1 MTVRNLKRVEAV
13 QQPIAFIDL
22 QAQRARLGG
31 RIERAIARVL
41 EHGIFVLGPEVAEL
55 ERALSPLAGG
65 RHVVTCANGTDALRL
80 ALMSEGIGAGDAV
93 LLPSFN
99 FTAAAEAVVLA
110 GAEPVFVDVGEDDFN
125 IDPASLSAALDAL
138 QAEGRVRPRLA
149 IAVDMFGQ
157 PADYAAL
164 APIAERHGLV
174 LLADAAQS
182 FGATR
187 DGRRVGTMGGL
198 TTVSFYPAK
207 PLGCYGDGGAVV
219 TADPERA
226 QLLRSL
232 RLHGQGSEKYDH
244 PRVGLNSRLDTLQA
258 AILLEKLQIFEEEI
272 EARQKVAE
280 RYDAGLAG
288 CVRVPAIAPGVRSV
302 WAQYT
307 IVSEQ
312 RDRIA
317 AVLRDEGIPTAIH
330 YPLPLHRQRCYAG
343 SRAAPGGLPV
353 SERLAGQ
360 VVSLPM
366 HAYLDPE
373 TQDRVIAAVQ
383 AAVG

>member
-1 MTVRNLKRVEAV
+1 LKRVTAV
-13 QQPIAFIDL
+13 EEPIAFIDL
-22 QAQRARLGG
+22 KAQRARLGG
-31 RIERAIARVL
+31 RIERAMARVL
-41 EHGIFVLGPEVAEL
+41 DHGIFVLGPEVAEL
-55 ERALSPLAGG
+55 ERALSAFSGAG
-65 RHVVTCANGTDALRL
+65 HAVTCANGTDALRL
-80 ALMSEGIGAGDAV
+80 ALMSEGIGPGDAV

-99 FTAAAEAVVLA
+99 FTAAAEAVVLS
-110 GAEPVFVDVGEDDFN
+110 GAEPVFVDVGPRDFN
-125 IDPASLSAALDAL
+125 IDPASLAATLDWLA
-138 QAEGRVRPRLA
+138 AEGRLVPRMV

-164 APIAERHGLV
+164 AAIAAPRGLK

-182 FGATR
+182 FGAVR
-187 DGRRVGTMGGL
+187 DGRRVGAMGLL

-207 PLGCYGDGGAVV
+207 PLGCYGDGGAVL
-219 TADPERA
+219 TDEAERA

-272 EARQKVAE
+272 EARQRVAE

-288 CVRVPAIAPGVRSV
+288 CVTVPAIAPGVRSV

-312 RDRIA
+312 RDRIVA
-317 AVLRDEGIPTAIH
+317 ALAADGIPTAIH
-330 YPLPLHRQRCYAG
+330 YPLPLHRQRCYAAC
-343 SRAAPGGLPV
+343 RTLPDGLPV
-353 SERLAGQ
+353 ADRLARQ

-366 HAYLDPE
+366 HAYLEPA
-373 TQDRVIAAVQ
+373 TQDRIIAAVQ